1 MYVIVV
7 GCGKIGYHL
16 TRALL
21 AGGNEVVVIER
32 DAHRAEWATGE
43 FGGIV
48 IASDGTEPAVLRE
61 AGAKRCDVL
70 ISTTGQDATNLVAC
84 QVGKRSFDIPRVIA
98 VVTDPDHVPL
108 FKTLG
113 VDVAVSTTELILS
126 HLEEELAGGGVVHL
140 LPLHGATV
148 TVVSVRVP
156 PGSPAIGQELSGV
169 VTPPGATLAA
179 VIGRDGQPRTIG
191 DGLRLEAGDEVLAIT
206 PPEQED
212 ELWRALTGGG

>member
-21 AGGNEVVVIER
+21 SADNEVVVIER
-32 DAHRAEWATGE
+32 DARRAESATEE

-48 IASDGTEPAVLRE
+48 IASDGTEPTVLRQ

-84 QVGKRSFDIPRVIA
+84 QVGKWSFDIPRVIA

-126 HLEEELAGGGVVHL
+126 HLEEELGGGGVVHL
-140 LPLHGATV
+140 LPLHGATA

-156 PGSPAIGQELSGV
+156 PGSPAIGRELSGV
-169 VTPPGATLAA
+169 ATPPGATPAA
-179 VIGRDGQPRTIG
+179 AIGKDGQLRTISE
-191 DGLRLEAGDEVLAIT
+191 GLRLEAGDEVVAIT